1 MKVGL
6 EMMGAFTL
14 NMSMMPISGASAEVI
29 ETSMM
34 PMQMMCVTI
43 RNGRTK
49 TNNDYTPSPHT
60 IKDVQFN
67 TTSRGDNYVQINYV
81 YNHIEGKRVDF
92 EGQFVS
98 IFYNTKEELE
108 KTLNELT

>member
-1 MKVGL
+1 M
-6 EMMGAFTL
+6 
-14 NMSMMPISGASAEVI
+14 
-29 ETSMM
+29 
-34 PMQMMCVTI
+34 
-43 RNGRTK
+43 
-49 TNNDYTPSPHT
+49 TNFEYYFDNAKERLSSPHT
-60 IKDVQFN
+60 IKSVQFN
-67 TTSRGDNYVQINYV
+67 TTYRGDNYVQINYV

>member
-1 MKVGL
+1 MTNFEYYFDNAKKR
-6 EMMGAFTL
+6 L
-14 NMSMMPISGASAEVI
+14 N
-29 ETSMM
+29 
-34 PMQMMCVTI
+34 
-43 RNGRTK
+43 
-49 TNNDYTPSPHT
+49 SPHT

-67 TTSRGDNYVQINYV
+67 TTSRGDSYVQINYV